1 MNESLTR
8 LDMLR
13 LEALGHAV
21 NSRNLES
28 TTETLVDRA
37 RKFEEFLLRDDSK
50 DKQPAD
56 SQTDGISDKK
66 YACVKVDTLGTI
78 ICARVDTPTIPP
90 GFLNQKEYGF
100 IVEVL
105 EWGSWYDN
113 Y

>member
-37 RKFEEFLLRDDSK
+37 RKFEEFLLRDDNK

-56 SQTDGISDKK
+56 PLTDGFSDKK
-66 YACVKVDTLGTI
+66 YVCVKVDALGAI
-78 ICARVDTPTIPP
+78 VCARVSSPMMPE

-105 EWGSWYDN
+105 DWGSWYDN
-113 Y
+113 H